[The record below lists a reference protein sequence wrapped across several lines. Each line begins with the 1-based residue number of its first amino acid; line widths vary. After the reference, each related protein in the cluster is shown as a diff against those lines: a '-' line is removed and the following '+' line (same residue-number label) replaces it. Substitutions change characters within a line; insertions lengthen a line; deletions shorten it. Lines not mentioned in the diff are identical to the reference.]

1 MPYELYQDSLNYWRI
16 PQPALLLSM
25 TYQIEEKILL
35 VNWASWYFKV
45 LCFSLH
51 RKVWIVLQVSSRC
64 FLIFLCC
71 ILVYHPCYYLWKFT
85 LLTGINF
92 KELYLG
98 LLLLCYLNQSFL
110 LPRKTPSRFSYYFIQ
125 NFRPFLSF
133 SFLFIH
139 LYWSLFFS
147 SHILEGS
154 YFNSH

>member
-51 RKVWIVLQVSSRC
+51 RKVCIVSQVSSRC

-71 ILVYHPCYYLWKFT
+71 ILVCHPCYYLWKFT

-98 LLLLCYLNQSFL
+98 LLILCYLNQSFL
-110 LPRKTPSRFSYYFIQ
+110 LPRKTLLRFSYYFIQ
-125 NFRPFLSF
+125 KFSTF
-133 SFLFIH
+133 SFFFISFH
-139 LYWSLFFS
+139 SFILKLVFFFS
-147 SHILEGS
+147 HFRGFI
-154 YFNSH
+154 F